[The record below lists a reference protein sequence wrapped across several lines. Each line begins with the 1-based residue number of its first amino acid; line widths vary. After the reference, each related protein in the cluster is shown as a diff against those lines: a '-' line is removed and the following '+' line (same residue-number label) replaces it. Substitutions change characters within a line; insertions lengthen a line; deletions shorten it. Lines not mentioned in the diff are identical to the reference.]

1 MMLKIKRFTLIE
13 LLVVIAI
20 IAILAAMLL
29 PALNQA
35 RDKAKDLSCLS
46 NVKQIDLG
54 IQTYTLDSADYLVPI
69 NNINWDDGNYA
80 FWSNILAY
88 NKYLPLPPKWGD
100 ESVGKARG
108 GIWQCTKAINLAN
121 YSGSGLS
128 VSDGVSGNAISAKMN
143 RIARP
148 SAKVSCGDVPGPAT
162 NFASWLPYNS
172 TGWWAWSVI
181 RHAKGGNM
189 GFVDGHA
196 ENIKNTILT
205 DGIGT
210 ASGMHSTLFSQAY

>member
-1 MMLKIKRFTLIE
+1 MMLKNRNFTLIE

-29 PALNQA
+29 PALNRA

-46 NVKQIDLG
+46 NVKQICLG
-54 IQTYTLDSADYLVPI
+54 IQTYTLDSNDYLVPI

-88 NKYLPLPPKWGD
+88 NKYLPPPQSWSN
-100 ESVGKARG
+100 ESVGKPRG
-108 GIWQCTKAINLAN
+108 GIWQCTKSVNLPVD
-121 YSGSGLS
+121 SGSGLS
-128 VSDGVSGNAISAKMN
+128 VSDGVSGNAISAKLN
-143 RIARP
+143 RITRP
-148 SAKVSCGDVPGPAT
+148 SEKVSAGDVPGPAS
-162 NFASWLPYNS
+162 NFAAWLPYNS

-205 DGIGT
+205 DGLGT
-210 ASGMHSTLFSQAY
+210 ATGMHSTLFSQVY